1 MCSAP
6 LQVLRA
12 QIQGAQFTKIFRP
25 QAGEFIQQLRQRSAF
40 ALALLSPA
48 VEGLEAFCL
57 TKLQDHLRS
66 RHPVGALAVNE
77 MSDDVERAPSF
88 FTFIGERPGF
98 RQIAQ
103 QCIESRG
110 SASQQRYSLVQV
122 MLHRCPQA
130 ELALS
135 PRDSLRK

>member
-12 QIQGAQFTKIFRP
+12 QIQGAQIIKIFRP
-25 QAGEFIQQLRQRSAF
+25 QAGEFIQQLRQRSAV

-48 VEGLEAFCL
+48 VEGLEAFSL
-57 TKLQDHLRS
+57 AKLQDHLRS

-77 MSDDVERAPSF
+77 MSDNIEGAPGFLAFVTNS
-88 FTFIGERPGF
+88 PSF

-103 QCIESRG
+103 QCIESHG
-110 SASQQRYSLVQV
+110 SASQQRYGVVQ
-122 MLHRCPQA
+122 
-130 ELALS
+130 
-135 PRDSLRK
+135 